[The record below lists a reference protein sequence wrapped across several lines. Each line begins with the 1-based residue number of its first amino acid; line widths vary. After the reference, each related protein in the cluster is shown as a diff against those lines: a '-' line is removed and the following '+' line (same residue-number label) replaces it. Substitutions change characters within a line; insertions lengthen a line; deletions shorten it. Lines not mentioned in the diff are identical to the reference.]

1 MTDATSDGPFYIP
14 ETSGTGWLYPGSS
27 SYAMNRKHSTI
38 ASARGTR
45 VRAARPRMR
54 GVTRVLAMAALVG
67 ASCAMALTS
76 VVPAEQ
82 ATEYQVKA
90 AYLFNFAKFVTWPT
104 AAERTDPSFTVCV
117 LGRDPFGSALETTVS
132 GEKIRGKPV
141 VLKRVATAK
150 EASGCRIIFISSS
163 EEPKL
168 KRVLSEMDPGT
179 LTVSDMPHFV
189 DNGGMI
195 QFVPEGK
202 RVRFEVN
209 LTAAEKSGLALSS
222 ELLKVATNVRR
233 ES

>member
-1 MTDATSDGPFYIP
+1 MTDATSDGLFYIP
-14 ETSGTGWLYPGSS
+14 ETSGTGWIYPGSS

-45 VRAARPRMR
+45 VRAARSSMR
-54 GVTRVLAMAALVG
+54 GMTRVLAIAVVSAG
-67 ASCAMALTS
+67 CAMALTS
-76 VVPAEQ
+76 AVPAEQ

-117 LGRDPFGSALETTVS
+117 LGRDPFGSALQTTVS

-150 EASGCRIIFISSS
+150 EASGCRILFISSS